1 MRVRE
6 RGDYSVQSVENAL
19 MLLEALGDQ
28 DEEITLSQLSERL
41 GMNKASVFRL
51 LATFES
57 RGYVERRKGAGGY
70 GLGPLAYEVGQK
82 LLSRMDLL
90 RKSKPVMEA
99 LAREYREAVYLVVR
113 RGDEALFLD
122 GVDCSQQVK
131 VVSLVGK
138 RFPLGGCAAGRVLQ
152 AFEHGVAGAAGSCLE
167 AVLLPAEDA
176 AILEC
181 GACADL
187 HGVGQGSAAL
197 AVPLLASGG
206 RVVGALTVVG
216 PDFRLDVDGL
226 SMGLLASLCGAGDVI
241 SSRMGFISS

>member
-1 MRVRE
+1 MRVRG
-6 RGDYSVQSVENAL
+6 RGEYSVQSVENAL
-19 MLLEALGDQ
+19 MLLEALGEQ
-28 DEEITLSQLSERL
+28 DDEVTLSQLSERL

-51 LATFES
+51 LATFEN
-57 RGYVERRKGAGGY
+57 RGYVERRQGAGGY

-90 RKSKPVMEA
+90 RKSKPVMEG

-113 RGDEALFLD
+113 RGGEALFLD
-122 GVDCSQQVK
+122 GVDSSHQVK

-138 RFPLGGCAAGRVLQ
+138 RFPLEVCAAGRVLQ
-152 AFEHGVAGAAGSCLE
+152 AFEGGGPGAVAGCLE

-176 AILEC
+176 AIREC

-187 HGVGQGSAAL
+187 HGVGLGSAAL

-206 RVVGALTVVG
+206 QAVGALTVVG
-216 PDFRLDVDGL
+216 PDFRLDADGL
-226 SMGLLASLCGAGDVI
+226 SMGLLAALCGAAEVVN
-241 SSRMGFISS
+241 SRMGFPSG